1 MASGKLKG
9 GRFPGASN
17 AEGGSETSRS
27 VRRPES
33 VANLGEYEGTMV
45 GMDVSAGSHG
55 PKGMA
60 EALTRGSGSEGLAGT
75 MLGMQ
80 KDFMEEIG
88 IREGA
93 SDAKSPPSQANST
106 PGWRQHCGSKW
117 NKLALAV
124 LAICAI
130 CSIAMLILYFQGSE
144 MERKLK
150 GEKYVLET
158 LEGKYK
164 KTKELLSDN
173 VAALKCT
180 RYEEMFLEWLKSFC
194 NYVNCTSE
202 LCHKYWTPYEGNC
215 YYFSRTVLGWEESRQ
230 DCISQGSDLLVIRS
244 RREQRFAAAFDVQK
258 IFWIGIREIPDK
270 SPWMWVDRTHLQP
283 ELTFW
288 DRDSSGQL
296 LRLRPRSVQEL
307 RHAPQR
313 SLGQCRVQ
321 QGELLDLQTEV
332 GEAAHRP
339 LRGVPGGPGSE
350 GARRADQVRLR
361 FSWRLCFL
369 FSCVWT
375 GTLGGEGR
383 RDEARSDTDL

>member
-244 RREQRFAAAFDVQK
+244 RREQVLGPR
-258 IFWIGIREIPDK
+258 
-270 SPWMWVDRTHLQP
+270 
-283 ELTFW
+283 
-288 DRDSSGQL
+288 L
-296 LRLRPRSVQEL
+296 LRTVTSTTTTKRSRTASCSATEPGPMPCAARRTTGSANGGRRSRPS
-307 RHAPQR
+307 APE
-313 SLGQCRVQ
+313 G
-321 QGELLDLQTEV
+321 
-332 GEAAHRP
+332 
-339 LRGVPGGPGSE
+339 
-350 GARRADQVRLR
+350 GARRPGVRGRPESGPSAFAVFLASLFLVFLR
-361 FSWRLCFL
+361 LDRDPGGR
-369 FSCVWT
+369 
-375 GTLGGEGR
+375 GTER
-383 RDEARSDTDL
+383 RG

>member
-93 SDAKSPPSQANST
+93 SDAKSPPSQANS
-106 PGWRQHCGSKW
+106 S
-117 NKLALAV
+117 
-124 LAICAI
+124 
-130 CSIAMLILYFQGSE
+130 SE